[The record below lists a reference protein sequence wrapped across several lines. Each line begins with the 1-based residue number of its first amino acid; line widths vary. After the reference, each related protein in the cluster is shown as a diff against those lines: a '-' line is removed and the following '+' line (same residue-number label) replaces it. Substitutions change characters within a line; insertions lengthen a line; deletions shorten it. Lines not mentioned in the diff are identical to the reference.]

1 MNFLLV
7 NIKNG
12 RVLTQDTGNKDVKK
26 VNLFAGVFEN
36 IVWLNGLLVSCMIG
50 IKILNFKVNEM
61 NK

>member
-36 IVWLNGLLVSCMIG
+36 LVWLNGLLV
-50 IKILNFKVNEM
+50 
-61 NK
+61 